1 MKKILEFYKKMSVDD
16 ALIVFAMF
24 GVVLMVFAIWG
35 YFLRAIS
42 VEVSEW
48 LFFAGLFVDGVMTIV
63 IFAKNDFFLHD
74 ITDKNNK

>member
-1 MKKILEFYKKMSVDD
+1 MKKFIEFYKKMSVDD

-42 VEVSEW
+42 GEVSEW
-48 LFFAGLFVDGVMTIV
+48 LFFAGLFVDGVMAIV
-63 IFAKNDFFLHD
+63 IFARNDFFLHD